1 MDKSKKGFKNWL
13 SIQRVKLGLFMK
25 NHKYLSATVG
35 LFLITIIVAVIV
47 FASDSDPFE
56 NTITV
61 QYNRDTRPLVV
72 SSTESNEERIVKS
85 FSTVVYEI
93 PYSLLSTVEGS
104 TENINRMVKIDVKL
118 PKTVDARVFTLNNDS
133 MNVDTTTDSE
143 NDIYTFYDYKP
154 LGGEVST
161 SVYLNVYNLPK
172 DSVISPDIRICES
185 TAAADDASKCAELSG
200 EDTKITIDAEKI
212 DLVAKTIA
220 GSPYNSQED
229 RYIPFGILVGISE
242 DDLTD
247 GKLVGKYFDKDVS
260 LFLQAKQATS
270 ASESTVMSQKVENNY
285 YGLYRGSDL
294 DGVKISIP
302 GKDIFPYSSRN
313 ISQNNSLFNSG
324 TVTYALCETEE
335 CNVFG
340 NGNTYVLN
348 ISNIKTNGEYLKF
361 TGKGYTQDFGLVDTS
376 DSLFATMKQKLGVV
390 EDNNK
395 NDKFLAFGSYYVTGI
410 YNNEFKNS
418 DSDVWVNL
426 SSKYSAGSST
436 VDGLSY
442 FTIDTVEKQILPEHT
457 TTFEVDSSSDD
468 KSAVAYGETVI
479 LRSVTKYSVFNSSD
493 ISSEKYDIVGTM
505 PIGSITGGP
514 SFNMV
519 EYDEN
524 ITDAPSPYYVAV
536 GGSTEDLEQYGLK
549 VTYCTTISCDD
560 GVDYEQ
566 YVSSLNTDN
575 PIKLLYLKYELTNVP
590 ASKDVDFRIR
600 LYATSSNYGDAEAIT
615 SITIND
621 TVEVESNTNIKVTPF
636 KSRVG
641 INIDGNGNDVRINI
655 SEKAAS
661 TITLYP
667 SLYLPANSIQ
677 TNTVPINNNKTQ
689 IDVVLPEGIKYVANN
704 DYIKPT
710 VVDANGRTL
719 TYELSDLEI
728 NTWINPIHIDVSY
741 DISVKSNEPYVV
753 SAKIQ
758 TNATGDVGVELHDIS
773 SEESRTATANI
784 TFINTKPI
792 SYSLNSNI
800 NSIGKD
806 QSFDITAS
814 IYNRQSSQAD
824 NLEIIYILP
833 NNDGTTSSFSGDY
846 SVDFS
851 SDNQTIMCTTR
862 PYIEINNPQSLVN
875 SSDDIWEECN
885 SENKYT
891 AIKVSEISLPSQEL
905 FSNTISVSPNGSS
918 YGDNY
923 LIQAYVINNNEIIAT
938 LSTKVSVESF
948 KITGT
953 VWEDFDG
960 NGIYDEGESK
970 IPDVE
975 LQLYDSST
983 NELIKTVYSNN
994 DGSYVFDQISPEES
1008 IDLNF
1013 YIVANYNSAKY
1024 SPTKKAVGNDKSLY
1038 SSFELVGNDDEEC
1051 VSIENQD
1058 GEGSSIE
1065 EPDTENTAETDPD
1078 NEKSD
1083 VDDLPILAPDSTCKI
1098 VTRTDSYTIPAN
1110 IHVMSDI
1117 NLGLTP
1123 RKEYS
1128 IKMNKYISSA
1138 TVTNVLGVSNT
1149 TEYGKVSFA
1158 KLDVRDIGNVNIK
1171 VTYSIEIKNTGFYP
1185 GYIYKVKD
1193 LIPDGMI
1200 FNENYAENKDWVLSD
1215 SGYLENVSLSAIPI
1229 LSGETKYL
1237 TLSLDLTRKEAG
1249 SFINNAIIED
1259 TDLMIYS
1266 GTASDLK
1273 NGGASNE

>member
-1 MDKSKKGFKNWL
+1 MGKSKNEFKNWL

-35 LFLITIIVAVIV
+35 LFLITIIIAVIV

-61 QYNRDTRPLVV
+61 HYNRDTRPLVV

-85 FSTVVYEI
+85 FSTVIYDI
-93 PYSLLSTVEGS
+93 PYNLSSTVEGS

-118 PKTVDARVFTLNNDS
+118 PKTVDASVFTLNNDS

-172 DSVISPDIRICES
+172 DSVVSPIIKICES
-185 TAAADDASKCAELSG
+185 TTASDDASKCAELSG

-212 DLVAKTIA
+212 NLVTKTIA
-220 GSPYNSQED
+220 GSPYNSQEE

-247 GKLVGKYFDKDVS
+247 GKLVGKFFDKDVR

-270 ASESTVMSQKVENNY
+270 SSESVVMSQKIADNY
-285 YGLYRGSDL
+285 YGLYKGSDL
-294 DGVKISIP
+294 EGVKISIP
-302 GKDIFPYSSRN
+302 GKDAFPYSSKN

-335 CNVFG
+335 CNVYG
-340 NGNTYVLN
+340 NANTYVLN

-361 TGKGYTQDFGLVDTS
+361 NGKGYTQDFGLVDAN
-376 DSLFATMKQKLGVV
+376 DSVLTNMKQKLGVI
-390 EDNNK
+390 EDDAKNN
-395 NDKFLAFGSYYVTGI
+395 KFLAIGSYYITGI
-410 YNNEFKNS
+410 YNNEYKNLN
-418 DSDVWVNL
+418 SDVWVSL
-426 SSKYSAGSST
+426 SSKYNNGT
-436 VDGLSY
+436 NVVDGMSY
-442 FTIDTVEKQILPEHT
+442 FTIDAVEKQIHPEHT
-457 TTFEVDSSSDD
+457 TTFEVDSSSND
-468 KSAVAYGETVI
+468 KSTVAYGETVI
-479 LRSVTKYSVFNSSD
+479 LRSVTKYNVFNSSD
-493 ISSEKYDIVGTM
+493 ISSEKYSIVGTI
-505 PIGSITGGP
+505 PVDSITGNP

-524 ITDAPSPYYVAV
+524 ITDAPSPYHLSV

-549 VTYCTTISCDD
+549 VTYCSTDPCGD
-560 GVDYEQ
+560 GIDYEQ
-566 YVSSLNTDN
+566 YVNSLNTDS

-600 LYATSSNYGDAEAIT
+600 LYATTSNYGDAEAET

-621 TVEVESNTNIKVTPF
+621 TIEVESSTNVTVTPF
-636 KSRVG
+636 KSRIG
-641 INIDGNGNDVRINI
+641 INIDGKGNDARVNI
-655 SEKAAS
+655 SEKASS
-661 TITLYP
+661 TITIYP
-667 SLYLPANSIQ
+667 SIYLPANNIQ
-677 TNTVPINNNKTQ
+677 TNAVPINNNKTQ
-689 IDVVLPEGIKYVANN
+689 IDVILPEGIKYISNN
-704 DYIKPT
+704 DYIKPK
-710 VVDANGRTL
+710 VVDANGKTL
-719 TYELSDLEI
+719 TYELSNLEI
-728 NTWINPIHIDVSY
+728 NSWVDPIHIDVAY

-753 SAKIQ
+753 EAKIQ
-758 TNATGDVGVELHDIS
+758 STATGDVGVQLSDIS
-773 SEESRTATANI
+773 SEDARTAKASI
-784 TFINTKPI
+784 TFINAKPI

-814 IYNRQSSQAD
+814 IYNRQSSEA
-824 NLEIIYILP
+824 NGLELIYILP

-846 SVDFS
+846 LLDFS
-851 SDNQTIMCTTR
+851 SEDQTVMCTTR
-862 PYIEINNPQSLVN
+862 SYVEINNPQNLLN
-875 SSDDIWEECN
+875 NDNNIWEECN
-885 SENKYT
+885 ADDNYT
-891 AIKVSEISLPSQEL
+891 AIKVSGITLASQEL
-905 FSNTISVSPNGSS
+905 YSNTISISPEGSS
-918 YGDNY
+918 YGDHY
-923 LIQAYVINNNEIIAT
+923 LIQAYVINNNDIIAT
-938 LSTKVSVESF
+938 LSTGVSVESF
-948 KITGT
+948 KITGN

-960 NGIYDEGESK
+960 NGIYDDGESK

-975 LQLYDSST
+975 LQLYDAST
-983 NELIKTVYSNN
+983 NELIKTVYSKS
-994 DGSYVFDQISPEES
+994 DGTYTFDQISPEETS
-1008 IDLNF
+1008 DLNF
-1013 YIVANYNSAKY
+1013 YIVANYNNAKY

-1038 SSFELVGNDDEEC
+1038 SSFEMIGNDDEEC

-1058 GEGSSIE
+1058 DEDLNEDSDENSDE
-1065 EPDTENTAETDPD
+1065 EPDEELDD
-1078 NEKSD
+1078 NDEE
-1083 VDDLPILAPDSTCKI
+1083 DLPILAPDSTCQI
-1098 VTRTDSYTIPAN
+1098 VTRTDSYTIPSN

-1128 IKMNKYISSA
+1128 IKLNKYISSA

-1158 KLDVRDIGNVNIK
+1158 KLDIKDIGNVNIK

-1193 LIPDGMI
+1193 LIPDGMT
-1200 FNENYAENKDWVLSD
+1200 FNENYAENKDWALSD
-1215 SGYLENVSLSAIPI
+1215 SGYLENVSLSALPI